1 MTPTLPPA
9 WQALLKDELQKPYW
23 CSLEQRLGAAYE
35 SGAVYPPAQQ
45 LFAAFERTP
54 PACVRAVILGQD
66 PYHEPGQANGLAFS
80 VSRGVKLPPSL
91 QNIYKELEA
100 DLGVPAAKS
109 GVLTSWAQQG
119 VFLLNTVLSVRAHA
133 ANSHKDFGWQSFTDA
148 VIVALAELPQPVAFV
163 LWGAQAQKKAALV
176 EKTSL
181 PLWGAAICI
190 LSAAV
195 TSLFTARYRSAIK
208 TLLAALFSAA
218 FVFFVCV
225 IILANLAFSIGAV
238 CYGLVTLAAGDLVTL
253 LFLLCFYTRLRIKI

>member
-23 CSLEQRLGAAYE
+23 RSLEQRLGAAYE

-100 DLGVPAAKS
+100 DLGVPAARS
-109 GVLTSWAQQG
+109 GDLTSWAQQG

-148 VIVALAELPQPVAFV
+148 VIAALAELPQPVAFV

-176 EKTSL
+176 EKSPYPRL
-181 PLWGAAICI
+181 VLQSPHPSP
-190 LSAAV
+190 LSA
-195 TSLFTARYRSAIK
+195 YRGFFGSRP
-208 TLLAALFSAA
+208 FSQINA
-218 FVFFVCV
+218 FLVSYG
-225 IILANLAFSIGAV
+225 FSPV
-238 CYGLVTLAAGDLVTL
+238 DW
-253 LFLLCFYTRLRIKI
+253 KIPEDAQKHSPEG

>member
-45 LFAAFERTP
+45 LFAAFERIP

-109 GVLTSWAQQG
+109 GDLTSWAQQG

-148 VIVALAELPQPVAFV
+148 VIAALAELPQPVAFV

-176 EKTSL
+176 EKSPYPRL
-181 PLWGAAICI
+181 VLQSPHPSP
-190 LSAAV
+190 LSA
-195 TSLFTARYRSAIK
+195 YRGFFGSRP
-208 TLLAALFSAA
+208 FSQINA
-218 FVFFVCV
+218 FLVSYG
-225 IILANLAFSIGAV
+225 FSPV
-238 CYGLVTLAAGDLVTL
+238 DW
-253 LFLLCFYTRLRIKI
+253 KIPEDAQKHSPEG

>member
-109 GVLTSWAQQG
+109 GDLISWAQQG

-148 VIVALAELPQPVAFV
+148 VIAALAELPQPVAFV

-176 EKTSL
+176 EKSPYPRL
-181 PLWGAAICI
+181 VLQSPHPSP
-190 LSAAV
+190 LSA
-195 TSLFTARYRSAIK
+195 YRGFFGSRP
-208 TLLAALFSAA
+208 FSQINA
-218 FVFFVCV
+218 FLV
-225 IILANLAFSIGAV
+225 S
-238 CYGLVTLAAGDLVTL
+238 YG
-253 LFLLCFYTRLRIKI
+253 FLPVDWKIPEDAQKHSPEG

>member
-9 WQALLKDELQKPYW
+9 WQALLKDELHKPYW

-54 PACVRAVILGQD
+54 PTCVRAVILGQD

-109 GVLTSWAQQG
+109 GDLTSWAQQG

-148 VIVALAELPQPVAFV
+148 VIAALAELPQPVAFV

-176 EKTSL
+176 EKSPYPRL
-181 PLWGAAICI
+181 VLQSPHPSP
-190 LSAAV
+190 LSA
-195 TSLFTARYRSAIK
+195 YRGFFGSRP
-208 TLLAALFSAA
+208 FSQINA
-218 FVFFVCV
+218 FLVSYG
-225 IILANLAFSIGAV
+225 FSPV
-238 CYGLVTLAAGDLVTL
+238 DW
-253 LFLLCFYTRLRIKI
+253 KIPEDAQKHSPEG

>member
-54 PACVRAVILGQD
+54 PTCVRAVILGQD

-109 GVLTSWAQQG
+109 GDLTSWAQQG

-148 VIVALAELPQPVAFV
+148 VIAALAELPQPVAFV
-163 LWGAQAQKKAALV
+163 LWGAQAQKKAARV
-176 EKTSL
+176 EKSPYPRL
-181 PLWGAAICI
+181 VLQSPHPSP
-190 LSAAV
+190 LSA
-195 TSLFTARYRSAIK
+195 SRGFFGSRP
-208 TLLAALFSAA
+208 FSQINA
-218 FVFFVCV
+218 FLVSYG
-225 IILANLAFSIGAV
+225 FSPV
-238 CYGLVTLAAGDLVTL
+238 DW
-253 LFLLCFYTRLRIKI
+253 KIPEDAQKHSPEG

>member
-109 GVLTSWAQQG
+109 GDLTSWAQQG

-148 VIVALAELPQPVAFV
+148 VIAALAELPQPVAFV

-176 EKTSL
+176 EKNPYPRLVLQS
-181 PLWGAAICI
+181 PHPSP
-190 LSAAV
+190 LSA
-195 TSLFTARYRSAIK
+195 YRGFFGSRP
-208 TLLAALFSAA
+208 FSQINA
-218 FVFFVCV
+218 FLVSYG
-225 IILANLAFSIGAV
+225 FSPV
-238 CYGLVTLAAGDLVTL
+238 DW
-253 LFLLCFYTRLRIKI
+253 KIPEDAQKHSPEG

>member
-9 WQALLKDELQKPYW
+9 WQALLKDELQKPSW

-54 PACVRAVILGQD
+54 PTCVRAVILGQD

-109 GVLTSWAQQG
+109 GDLTSWAQQG

-148 VIVALAELPQPVAFV
+148 VIAALAELPQPVAFV
-163 LWGAQAQKKAALV
+163 LWGAQAQKTAALV
-176 EKTSL
+176 EKSPYPRL
-181 PLWGAAICI
+181 VLQSPHPSP
-190 LSAAV
+190 LSA
-195 TSLFTARYRSAIK
+195 YRGFFGSRP
-208 TLLAALFSAA
+208 FSQINA
-218 FVFFVCV
+218 FLVSYG
-225 IILANLAFSIGAV
+225 FSPV
-238 CYGLVTLAAGDLVTL
+238 DW
-253 LFLLCFYTRLRIKI
+253 KIPEDAQKHSPEG

>member
-1 MTPTLPPA
+1 MAPTLPPA

-54 PACVRAVILGQD
+54 PTCVRAVILGQD

-109 GVLTSWAQQG
+109 GDLTSWAQQG

-148 VIVALAELPQPVAFV
+148 VIAALAELPQPVAFV

-176 EKTSL
+176 EKSPYPRL
-181 PLWGAAICI
+181 VLQSPHPSP
-190 LSAAV
+190 LSA
-195 TSLFTARYRSAIK
+195 YRGFFGSRP
-208 TLLAALFSAA
+208 FSQINA
-218 FVFFVCV
+218 FLVSYG
-225 IILANLAFSIGAV
+225 FSPV
-238 CYGLVTLAAGDLVTL
+238 DW
-253 LFLLCFYTRLRIKI
+253 KIPEDAQKHSPEG

>member
-1 MTPTLPPA
+1 MTPTLPPV

-54 PACVRAVILGQD
+54 PTCVRAVILGQD

-109 GVLTSWAQQG
+109 GDLTSWAQQG

-148 VIVALAELPQPVAFV
+148 VIAALAELPQPVAFV

-176 EKTSL
+176 EKSPYPRL
-181 PLWGAAICI
+181 VLQSPHPSP
-190 LSAAV
+190 LSA
-195 TSLFTARYRSAIK
+195 YRGFFGSRP
-208 TLLAALFSAA
+208 FSQINA
-218 FVFFVCV
+218 FLVSYG
-225 IILANLAFSIGAV
+225 FSPV
-238 CYGLVTLAAGDLVTL
+238 DW
-253 LFLLCFYTRLRIKI
+253 KIPEDAQKHSPEG

>member
-23 CSLEQRLGAAYE
+23 RSLEQRLGAAYE

-54 PACVRAVILGQD
+54 PARVRAVILGQD

-109 GVLTSWAQQG
+109 GDLTSWAQQG

-148 VIVALAELPQPVAFV
+148 VIAALAELPQPVAFV

-176 EKTSL
+176 EKSPYPRL
-181 PLWGAAICI
+181 VLQSPHPSP
-190 LSAAV
+190 LSA
-195 TSLFTARYRSAIK
+195 YRGFFGSRP
-208 TLLAALFSAA
+208 FSQINA
-218 FVFFVCV
+218 FLVSYG
-225 IILANLAFSIGAV
+225 FSPV
-238 CYGLVTLAAGDLVTL
+238 DW
-253 LFLLCFYTRLRIKI
+253 KIPEDAQKHSPEG

>member
-54 PACVRAVILGQD
+54 PTCVRAVILGQD

-109 GVLTSWAQQG
+109 GDLTSWAQQG
-119 VFLLNTVLSVRAHA
+119 VFLLNSVLSVRAHA

-148 VIVALAELPQPVAFV
+148 VIAALAELPQPVAFV

-176 EKTSL
+176 EKSPYPRL
-181 PLWGAAICI
+181 VLQSPHPSP
-190 LSAAV
+190 LSA
-195 TSLFTARYRSAIK
+195 YRGFFGSRP
-208 TLLAALFSAA
+208 FSQINA
-218 FVFFVCV
+218 FLVSYG
-225 IILANLAFSIGAV
+225 FSPV
-238 CYGLVTLAAGDLVTL
+238 DW
-253 LFLLCFYTRLRIKI
+253 KIPEDAQKHSPEG

>member
-54 PACVRAVILGQD
+54 PTCVRAVILGQD

-109 GVLTSWAQQG
+109 GDLTSWAQQG
-119 VFLLNTVLSVRAHA
+119 MFLLNTVLSVRAHA

-148 VIVALAELPQPVAFV
+148 VIAALAELPQPVAFV

-176 EKTSL
+176 EKSPYPRL
-181 PLWGAAICI
+181 VLQSPHPSP
-190 LSAAV
+190 LSA
-195 TSLFTARYRSAIK
+195 YRGFFGSRP
-208 TLLAALFSAA
+208 FSQINA
-218 FVFFVCV
+218 FLVSYG
-225 IILANLAFSIGAV
+225 FSPV
-238 CYGLVTLAAGDLVTL
+238 DW
-253 LFLLCFYTRLRIKI
+253 KIPEDAQKHSPEG

>member
-9 WQALLKDELQKPYW
+9 WQELLKDELQKPYW

-54 PACVRAVILGQD
+54 PTCVRAVILGQD

-109 GVLTSWAQQG
+109 GDLTSWAQQG

-148 VIVALAELPQPVAFV
+148 VIAALAELPQPVAFV

-176 EKTSL
+176 EKSPYPRL
-181 PLWGAAICI
+181 VLQSPHPSP
-190 LSAAV
+190 LSA
-195 TSLFTARYRSAIK
+195 YRGFFGSRP
-208 TLLAALFSAA
+208 FSQINA
-218 FVFFVCV
+218 FLVSYG
-225 IILANLAFSIGAV
+225 FSPV
-238 CYGLVTLAAGDLVTL
+238 DW
-253 LFLLCFYTRLRIKI
+253 KIPEDAQKHSPEG

>member
-109 GVLTSWAQQG
+109 GDLTSWAQQG
-119 VFLLNTVLSVRAHA
+119 VFLLNTVLAVRAHA

-148 VIVALAELPQPVAFV
+148 VIAALAELPQPVAFV

-176 EKTSL
+176 EKSPYPRL
-181 PLWGAAICI
+181 VLQSPHPSP
-190 LSAAV
+190 LSA
-195 TSLFTARYRSAIK
+195 YRGFFGSRP
-208 TLLAALFSAA
+208 FSQINA
-218 FVFFVCV
+218 FLVSYG
-225 IILANLAFSIGAV
+225 FSPV
-238 CYGLVTLAAGDLVTL
+238 DW
-253 LFLLCFYTRLRIKI
+253 KIPEDAQKHSPEG

>member
-45 LFAAFERTP
+45 LFAAFERTSP
-54 PACVRAVILGQD
+54 TCVRAVILGQD

-109 GVLTSWAQQG
+109 GDLTSWAQQG

-148 VIVALAELPQPVAFV
+148 VIAALAELPQPVAFV

-176 EKTSL
+176 EKSPYPRL
-181 PLWGAAICI
+181 VLQSPHPSP
-190 LSAAV
+190 LSA
-195 TSLFTARYRSAIK
+195 YRGFFGSRP
-208 TLLAALFSAA
+208 FSQINA
-218 FVFFVCV
+218 FLVSYG
-225 IILANLAFSIGAV
+225 FSPV
-238 CYGLVTLAAGDLVTL
+238 DW
-253 LFLLCFYTRLRIKI
+253 KIPEDAQKHSPEG

>member
-1 MTPTLPPA
+1 MTPTLPA

-54 PACVRAVILGQD
+54 PTCVRAVILGQD

-109 GVLTSWAQQG
+109 GDLTSWAQQG

-148 VIVALAELPQPVAFV
+148 VIAALAELPQPVAFV

-176 EKTSL
+176 EKSPYPRL
-181 PLWGAAICI
+181 VLQSPHPSP
-190 LSAAV
+190 LSA
-195 TSLFTARYRSAIK
+195 YRGFFGSRP
-208 TLLAALFSAA
+208 FSQINA
-218 FVFFVCV
+218 FLVSYG
-225 IILANLAFSIGAV
+225 FSPV
-238 CYGLVTLAAGDLVTL
+238 DW
-253 LFLLCFYTRLRIKI
+253 KIPEDAQKHSPEG

>member
-54 PACVRAVILGQD
+54 PTCVRAVILGQD

-109 GVLTSWAQQG
+109 GDLTSWACFCSTPSSPCARMRQTPTRISAG
-119 VFLLNTVLSVRAHA
+119 RA
-133 ANSHKDFGWQSFTDA
+133 S
-148 VIVALAELPQPVAFV
+148 P
-163 LWGAQAQKKAALV
+163 
-176 EKTSL
+176 
-181 PLWGAAICI
+181 
-190 LSAAV
+190 
-195 TSLFTARYRSAIK
+195 
-208 TLLAALFSAA
+208 
-218 FVFFVCV
+218 
-225 IILANLAFSIGAV
+225 
-238 CYGLVTLAAGDLVTL
+238 
-253 LFLLCFYTRLRIKI
+253 TR

>member
-54 PACVRAVILGQD
+54 PTCVRAVILGQD

-109 GVLTSWAQQG
+109 GIAAAVVLG
-119 VFLLNTVLSVRAHA
+119 VGRAIGEAMAVMMVSGNVSNMPSSIFESVR
-133 ANSHKDFGWQSFTDA
+133 FLTTA
-148 VIVALAELPQPVAFV
+148 VASEMAYSSGLQH
-163 LWGAQAQKKAALV
+163 Q
-176 EKTSL
+176 
-181 PLWGAAICI
+181 
-190 LSAAV
+190 
-195 TSLFTARYRSAIK
+195 
-208 TLLAALFSAA
+208 ALFSIALVLYLFILLINA
-218 FVFFVCV
+218 SLNFF
-225 IILANLAFSIGAV
+225 LKRDKEGA
-238 CYGLVTLAAGDLVTL
+238 
-253 LFLLCFYTRLRIKI
+253 

>member
-54 PACVRAVILGQD
+54 PTCVRAVILGQD

-109 GVLTSWAQQG
+109 GDLTSWAQQG

-133 ANSHKDFGWQSFTDA
+133 ANSHKDFRIGRASA
-148 VIVALAELPQPVAFV
+148 AGCIRSLGRAGAEEGGAGGKKPVS
-163 LWGAQAQKKAALV
+163 AA
-176 EKTSL
+176 
-181 PLWGAAICI
+181 GAAEPAPEPFERVPRFFRQPPVFADQRI
-190 LSAAV
+190 SG
-195 TSLFTARYRSAIK
+195 
-208 TLLAALFSAA
+208 
-218 FVFFVCV
+218 FVWFF
-225 IILANLAFSIGAV
+225 
-238 CYGLVTLAAGDLVTL
+238 AG
-253 LFLLCFYTRLRIKI
+253 

>member
-109 GVLTSWAQQG
+109 GDLTSWAQQG
-119 VFLLNTVLSVRAHA
+119 VILLNTVLSVRAHA

-148 VIVALAELPQPVAFV
+148 VIAALAELPQPVAFV

-176 EKTSL
+176 EKSPYPRL
-181 PLWGAAICI
+181 VLQSPHPSP
-190 LSAAV
+190 LSA
-195 TSLFTARYRSAIK
+195 YRGFFGSRP
-208 TLLAALFSAA
+208 FSQINA
-218 FVFFVCV
+218 FLVSYG
-225 IILANLAFSIGAV
+225 FSPV
-238 CYGLVTLAAGDLVTL
+238 DW
-253 LFLLCFYTRLRIKI
+253 KIPEDAQKHSPEG

>member
-54 PACVRAVILGQD
+54 PTCVRAVILGQD

-109 GVLTSWAQQG
+109 GDLTSWAQQG

-148 VIVALAELPQPVAFV
+148 VIAALAELPQPVAFV
-163 LWGAQAQKKAALV
+163 LWGAQAQKKAALM
-176 EKTSL
+176 EKSPYPRL
-181 PLWGAAICI
+181 VLQSPHPSP
-190 LSAAV
+190 LSA
-195 TSLFTARYRSAIK
+195 YRGFFGSRP
-208 TLLAALFSAA
+208 FSQINA
-218 FVFFVCV
+218 FLVSYG
-225 IILANLAFSIGAV
+225 FSPV
-238 CYGLVTLAAGDLVTL
+238 DW
-253 LFLLCFYTRLRIKI
+253 KIPEDAQKHSPEG

>member
-54 PACVRAVILGQD
+54 PTCVRAVILGQD

-109 GVLTSWAQQG
+109 GDLTSWAQQG

-148 VIVALAELPQPVAFV
+148 VIAALAELSQPVAFV

-176 EKTSL
+176 EKSPYPRL
-181 PLWGAAICI
+181 VLQSPHPSP
-190 LSAAV
+190 LSA
-195 TSLFTARYRSAIK
+195 YRGFFGSRP
-208 TLLAALFSAA
+208 FSQINA
-218 FVFFVCV
+218 FLVSYG
-225 IILANLAFSIGAV
+225 FSPV
-238 CYGLVTLAAGDLVTL
+238 DW
-253 LFLLCFYTRLRIKI
+253 KIPEDAQKHSPEG

>member
-91 QNIYKELEA
+91 QNIYQELEA
-100 DLGVPAAKS
+100 DLGVPAARS
-109 GVLTSWAQQG
+109 GDLTSWAQQG

-148 VIVALAELPQPVAFV
+148 VIAALAELPQPVAFV

-176 EKTSL
+176 EKSPYPRL
-181 PLWGAAICI
+181 VLQSPHPSP
-190 LSAAV
+190 LSA
-195 TSLFTARYRSAIK
+195 YRGFFGSRP
-208 TLLAALFSAA
+208 FSQINA
-218 FVFFVCV
+218 FLVSYG
-225 IILANLAFSIGAV
+225 FSPV
-238 CYGLVTLAAGDLVTL
+238 DW
-253 LFLLCFYTRLRIKI
+253 KIPEDAQKHSPEG